1 MPEESAQAAYRQGAD
16 QLEMNQ
22 LDPAIASFGRAVQ
35 RDPTMAEAYMG
46 RARAFAQ
53 KGDIRQALHDWG
65 KVMALSANPNIE
77 NDERVDKFARQAAG
91 TVIRIAREYDDVE
104 SEIDQALLGELVNIA
119 RKIIFPEEDSETP
132 LTLQ

>member
-1 MPEESAQAAYRQGAD
+1 MPHESAQAAYQQGAD

-65 KVMALSANPNIE
+65 KVMALAANPNIE
-77 NDERVDKFARQAAG
+77 NNEQVDRFARQAAG
-91 TVIRIAREYDDVE
+91 TVIRVAKEYDDVE
-104 SEIDQALLGELVNIA
+104 SDIDQALLGELVHIA
-119 RKIIFPEEDSETP
+119 QKILFPDDDSETP
-132 LTLQ
+132 LTI